1 MAIKGYLNETGMT
14 KVRSF
19 ISANQGVRHA
29 ILTLGLGNENQQIN
43 LVWNGPANQNFLET
57 TNSIAN
63 NNEILF
69 RIGNGITMGNLSLNL
84 SETGY
89 PTFGIFNLDG
99 SGQIVYSD
107 NVILYNKIRLTF
119 AYKTTEI

>member
-1 MAIKGYLNETGMT
+1 MAIKGYLNETGMA

-19 ISANQGVRHA
+19 ISAPGGVRHA
-29 ILTLGLGNENQQIN
+29 ILNLGLGNENQQIN

-69 RIGNGITMGNLSLNL
+69 RIGNGITMGNLSLNF
-84 SETGY
+84 SDPAYTM
-89 PTFGIFNLDG
+89 FGLFQLDG
-99 SGQIVYSD
+99 SGEIVYSD

-119 AYKTTEI
+119 AYKTTDI

>member
-19 ISANQGVRHA
+19 ISALDGVRHA

-69 RIGNGITMGNLSLNL
+69 RIGSGITMGNLSLNL
-84 SETGY
+84 SDTGY
-89 PTFGIFNLDG
+89 PLFGNFQLDG
-99 SGQIVYSD
+99 SGEIVYSD

-119 AYKTTEI
+119 AYKTTDI

>member
-1 MAIKGYLNETGMT
+1 MAIKGYLTETGMV

-19 ISANQGVRHA
+19 INSTLGVRHA
-29 ILTLGLGNENQQIN
+29 IMGLGMGNENQQID
-43 LVWNGPANQNFLET
+43 LVWNGPTNQNFLET

-69 RIGNGITMGNLSLNL
+69 RIGNGITMGNLSLN
-84 SETGY
+84 
-89 PTFGIFNLDG
+89 FGDQAHTMFGNFQLDG

-119 AYKTTEI
+119 AHKSTEI